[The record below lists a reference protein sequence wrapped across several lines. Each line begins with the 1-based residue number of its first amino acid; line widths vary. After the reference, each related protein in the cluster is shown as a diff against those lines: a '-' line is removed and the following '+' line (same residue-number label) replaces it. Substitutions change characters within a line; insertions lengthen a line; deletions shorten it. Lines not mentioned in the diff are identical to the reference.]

1 MNRAGEFIRNMTGE
15 AAYMSFRPAS
25 LPPEPPLELDADLI
39 RLLIDANCEL
49 ARLNTAAAMIPSI
62 LEVAD
67 DLWHDCQIHEYGGYN
82 DPVWEAK
89 YIDRTYPQVLQE

>member
-49 ARLNTAAAMIPSI
+49 ARLNTAGSQRST
-62 LEVAD
+62 
-67 DLWHDCQIHEYGGYN
+67 HDISNRGDTVY
-82 DPVWEAK
+82 A
-89 YIDRTYPQVLQE
+89 